1 MQRNSDSDNRNR
13 RDDGRLPFMPPKGW
27 SAHYVIVFSALM
39 LLYGIVLLVT
49 LPEDYIVSE
58 DASGLRNL
66 VNDLSSAMPFVAFL
80 SYLATEAM
88 RAMVFF
94 SEKVKESRDRAR
106 EAIKA
111 EGRAEGEARG
121 RAEGEARGRAE
132 GEAQGVTRGKAE
144 RDAAWREWFDEFEK
158 ARRENRPFDTPPPD
172 AEDADE
178 D

>member
-1 MQRNSDSDNRNR
+1 MQRNSDIDNRNR

-27 SAHYVIVFSALM
+27 STHYVIVFSALM
-39 LLYGIVLLVT
+39 LLYGITLLVT
-49 LPEDYIVSE
+49 LPDDYIVSE

-121 RAEGEARGRAE
+121 RAEGEA
-132 GEAQGVTRGKAE
+132 QGVTRGKAE

-172 AEDADE
+172 ADE
-178 D
+178 GDEG

>member
-1 MQRNSDSDNRNR
+1 
-13 RDDGRLPFMPPKGW
+13 MPPKGW
-27 SAHYVIVFSALM
+27 STHYVIVFSALM
-39 LLYGIVLLVT
+39 LLYGITLLVT
-49 LPEDYIVSE
+49 LPDDYIISE

-94 SEKVKESRDRAR
+94 SEKVKESRDKAR

-111 EGRAEGEARG
+111 EGRAEG
-121 RAEGEARGRAE
+121 RAEGEARG
-132 GEAQGVTRGKAE
+132 KAT
-144 RDAAWREWFDEFEK
+144 RDAAWRAWFDEFDS
-158 ARRENRPFDTPPPD
+158 ARRENRLFDTPPPD
-172 AEDADE
+172 AEEDDE

>member
-13 RDDGRLPFMPPKGW
+13 RDNGRLPFMPPKGW
-27 SAHYVIVFSALM
+27 STHYVIVFSALM
-39 LLYGIVLLVT
+39 LLYGVILLVA
-49 LPEDYIVSE
+49 LPDDYIVSE

-132 GEAQGVTRGKAE
+132 GEARGMAE
-144 RDAAWREWFDEFEK
+144 RDAAWREWLDEFEK

-172 AEDADE
+172 AEEDDE

>member
-1 MQRNSDSDNRNR
+1 MQRNSDSDNTS

-27 SAHYVIVFSALM
+27 STHYVIVFSALM
-39 LLYGIVLLVT
+39 LLYGITLLVT
-49 LPEDYIVSE
+49 LPDDYIISE

-121 RAEGEARGRAE
+121 
-132 GEAQGVTRGKAE
+132 KAT
-144 RDAAWREWFDEFEK
+144 RDAAWRAWFDEFEE
-158 ARRENRPFDTPPPD
+158 ARRENRSFDTPPPD
-172 AEDADE
+172 VKEPDE

>member
-27 SAHYVIVFSALM
+27 STHYVIVFSALM

-80 SYLATEAM
+80 SYLTTEAM
-88 RAMVFF
+88 RVMVFF

-106 EAIKA
+106 EAIKSEGRA

-121 RAEGEARGRAE
+121 I
-132 GEAQGVTRGKAE
+132 TRGKAE

-158 ARRENRPFDTPPPD
+158 ARCENRPFDTPPPD
-172 AEDADE
+172 AEEDDE
-178 D
+178 G

>member
-1 MQRNSDSDNRNR
+1 
-13 RDDGRLPFMPPKGW
+13 MPN
-27 SAHYVIVFSALM
+27 
-39 LLYGIVLLVT
+39 GIALLVT
-49 LPEDYIVSE
+49 LPDDYIVSE

-66 VNDLSSAMPFVAFL
+66 VNYLSPAMPFVAFL

-111 EGRAEGEARG
+111 EGRAEGEAWG
-121 RAEGEARGRAE
+121 I
-132 GEAQGVTRGKAE
+132 TRGKAE
-144 RDAAWREWFDEFEK
+144 RDTAWREWFDEFEK
-158 ARRENRPFDTPPPD
+158 ARLENRPFDTPPPD
-172 AEDADE
+172 AGDDDE

>member
-27 SAHYVIVFSALM
+27 STHYVIVFSALM
-39 LLYGIVLLVT
+39 LLYGTTLLIT

-111 EGRAEGEARG
+111 EGRGRGSRQGRG
-121 RAEGEARGRAE
+121 RGSRQGRR
-132 GEAQGVTRGKAE
+132 QS
-144 RDAAWREWFDEFEK
+144 
-158 ARRENRPFDTPPPD
+158 
-172 AEDADE
+172 
-178 D
+178 

>member
-1 MQRNSDSDNRNR
+1 MRGVCPSCRQRAGST
-13 RDDGRLPFMPPKGW
+13 
-27 SAHYVIVFSALM
+27 HYVIVFSALM
-39 LLYGIVLLVT
+39 LLYGATLLVT

-111 EGRAEGEARG
+111 EG
-121 RAEGEARGRAE
+121 
-132 GEAQGVTRGKAE
+132 KAE
-144 RDAAWREWFDEFEK
+144 RDAAWREWFDEFEE

-172 AEDADE
+172 AKEDDE

>member
-1 MQRNSDSDNRNR
+1 MQRNSDSDNGNR

-39 LLYGIVLLVT
+39 LLYGITLLVA

-106 EAIKA
+106 EAIKSEGRA
-111 EGRAEGEARG
+111 EGRAEGEA
-121 RAEGEARGRAE
+121 
-132 GEAQGVTRGKAE
+132 QGITRGKAE

-172 AEDADE
+172 AEDDE

>member
-1 MQRNSDSDNRNR
+1 MQRNSDSDNGNRNR

-27 SAHYVIVFSALM
+27 STHYVIVFSALM
-39 LLYGIVLLVT
+39 LLYGITLLVT
-49 LPEDYIVSE
+49 LPEDYLISE

-121 RAEGEARGRAE
+121 RAEGEA
-132 GEAQGVTRGKAE
+132 QGVTRGKAE

-172 AEDADE
+172 AEDDE

>member
-27 SAHYVIVFSALM
+27 STHYVIVFSALM

-49 LPEDYIVSE
+49 LPDDYLISE

-66 VNDLSSAMPFVAFL
+66 VNYISSAMPFVAFL

-111 EGRAEGEARG
+111 EGRVEG
-121 RAEGEARGRAE
+121 RAEGEARGI
-132 GEAQGVTRGKAE
+132 TRGKAE

-172 AEDADE
+172 AEEADE

>member
-1 MQRNSDSDNRNR
+1 MQRNSDSDNGN

-27 SAHYVIVFSALM
+27 STHYVIVFSALM
-39 LLYGIVLLVT
+39 LLYGATLLVT
-49 LPEDYIVSE
+49 LPDDYIVRE

-111 EGRAEGEARG
+111 EG
-121 RAEGEARGRAE
+121 
-132 GEAQGVTRGKAE
+132 KAE
-144 RDAAWREWFDEFEK
+144 RDAAWRAWFDEFEE

-172 AEDADE
+172 AKDDDE

>member
-1 MQRNSDSDNRNR
+1 MQRNSDSDNGN
-13 RDDGRLPFMPPKGW
+13 RDDGRLPFMSPKGW
-27 SAHYVIVFSALM
+27 STHYVIVFSALM
-39 LLYGIVLLVT
+39 LLYGATLLVT
-49 LPEDYIVSE
+49 LPDDYIISE

-121 RAEGEARGRAE
+121 
-132 GEAQGVTRGKAE
+132 KAT
-144 RDAAWREWFDEFEK
+144 RDAAWRTWFEEFEK
-158 ARRENRPFDTPPPD
+158 ARRENRLFDTPPPD
-172 AEDADE
+172 ADE
-178 D
+178 DDEA

>member
-1 MQRNSDSDNRNR
+1 MQRNSDRDNGN

-27 SAHYVIVFSALM
+27 STHYVMVFSALM
-39 LLYGIVLLVT
+39 LLYGVTLLVA

-94 SEKVKESRDRAR
+94 SEKVKESRDKAR

-111 EGRAEGEARG
+111 EGRAEGES
-121 RAEGEARGRAE
+121 
-132 GEAQGVTRGKAE
+132 RGKAE
-144 RDAAWREWFDEFEK
+144 RDAAWRAWLDEFEE

-172 AEDADE
+172 ADE
-178 D
+178 DDKD

>member
-1 MQRNSDSDNRNR
+1 MKRNSDSDNRNR
-13 RDDGRLPFMPPKGW
+13 RDNGRLPFMPPKGW
-27 SAHYVIVFSALM
+27 STHYVIVFSALM
-39 LLYGIVLLVT
+39 LLYGISLLVT
-49 LPEDYIVSE
+49 LPDDYLISE

-106 EAIKA
+106 EAIKDEGRS

-121 RAEGEARGRAE
+121 I
-132 GEAQGVTRGKAE
+132 TRGKAE

-172 AEDADE
+172 AEEDDE

>member
-1 MQRNSDSDNRNR
+1 MPNS
-13 RDDGRLPFMPPKGW
+13 
-27 SAHYVIVFSALM
+27 IT
-39 LLYGIVLLVT
+39 LLVT
-49 LPEDYIVSE
+49 LPDDYIVSE
-58 DASGLRNL
+58 NASGLRNL
-66 VNDLSSAMPFVAFL
+66 VNDLSCSAMPFVAFL

-111 EGRAEGEARG
+111 EGRSEGEARG
-121 RAEGEARGRAE
+121 M
-132 GEAQGVTRGKAE
+132 AE
-144 RDAAWREWFDEFEK
+144 RDTAWREWFDEFEK

-172 AEDADE
+172 AKGDDE

>member
-1 MQRNSDSDNRNR
+1 
-13 RDDGRLPFMPPKGW
+13 
-27 SAHYVIVFSALM
+27 M
-39 LLYGIVLLVT
+39 LLYGISLLVT

-111 EGRAEGEARG
+111 EGLAEGEARG
-121 RAEGEARGRAE
+121 RAEGI
-132 GEAQGVTRGKAE
+132 TRGKAE
-144 RDAAWREWFDEFEK
+144 RDVAWREWFDEFEK

-172 AEDADE
+172 AEEGDE

>member
-1 MQRNSDSDNRNR
+1 MQRNSDIDNGNRN

-27 SAHYVIVFSALM
+27 STHYVIVFSALM
-39 LLYGIVLLVT
+39 LLYGISLLVT
-49 LPEDYIVSE
+49 LPEDYLISE

-111 EGRAEGEARG
+111 EGRAEGI
-121 RAEGEARGRAE
+121 
-132 GEAQGVTRGKAE
+132 TRGKTE

-172 AEDADE
+172 AEEDDE

>member
-27 SAHYVIVFSALM
+27 STHYVIVFSALM
-39 LLYGIVLLVT
+39 LLYGAALLVT
-49 LPEDYIVSE
+49 LPDDYIVSE

-111 EGRAEGEARG
+111 EGRAEGEALG
-121 RAEGEARGRAE
+121 RSEGEARGI
-132 GEAQGVTRGKAE
+132 TRGMAE

-172 AEDADE
+172 AEEDDE

>member
-27 SAHYVIVFSALM
+27 STHYVIVFSALM
-39 LLYGIVLLVT
+39 LLYGAALLVT

-111 EGRAEGEARG
+111 EGRVEGRAEGEAQG
-121 RAEGEARGRAE
+121 RAEGEARGI
-132 GEAQGVTRGKAE
+132 TRGKAE

-172 AEDADE
+172 AEEDDE

>member
-1 MQRNSDSDNRNR
+1 MQRNSDNDNRNR

-27 SAHYVIVFSALM
+27 STHYVIVFSALM
-39 LLYGIVLLVT
+39 LLYGITLLVA

-121 RAEGEARGRAE
+121 RAEGEA
-132 GEAQGVTRGKAE
+132 QGVTRGKAE

-158 ARRENRPFDTPPPD
+158 ARRENRPFDTPSPD
-172 AEDADE
+172 AEEDDE

>member
-1 MQRNSDSDNRNR
+1 MQRNSDNDNGH
-13 RDDGRLPFMPPKGW
+13 RDERRLPFMPPKGW
-27 SAHYVIVFSALM
+27 STHYVIVFSALM
-39 LLYGIVLLVT
+39 LLYGATLLVT
-49 LPEDYIVSE
+49 LPDDYIISE

-94 SEKVKESRDRAR
+94 SEKVKESRDKAR

-111 EGRAEGEARG
+111 EGRAEG
-121 RAEGEARGRAE
+121 RAEGEARG
-132 GEAQGVTRGKAE
+132 KAT
-144 RDAAWREWFDEFEK
+144 RDAAWRAWFDEFEE

-172 AEDADE
+172 AEDNDE

>member
-1 MQRNSDSDNRNR
+1 MQRNSDNDNRNH
-13 RDDGRLPFMPPKGW
+13 RDEGRLPFMPPKGW
-27 SAHYVIVFSALM
+27 STHYVIVFSALM
-39 LLYGIVLLVT
+39 LLYGTMLLVA

-106 EAIKA
+106 EAIKSEGRA

-121 RAEGEARGRAE
+121 I
-132 GEAQGVTRGKAE
+132 TRGKAE
-144 RDAAWREWFDEFEK
+144 RDAVWREWFDGFEK

-172 AEDADE
+172 AEEDDE

>member
-27 SAHYVIVFSALM
+27 STHYVIVFSALM
-39 LLYGIVLLVT
+39 LLYGITLLVT
-49 LPEDYIVSE
+49 LPGDYIVSE

-121 RAEGEARGRAE
+121 RAEGEA
-132 GEAQGVTRGKAE
+132 QGVTRGKAE

-172 AEDADE
+172 AEEADE

>member
-1 MQRNSDSDNRNR
+1 M
-13 RDDGRLPFMPPKGW
+13 
-27 SAHYVIVFSALM
+27 A
-39 LLYGIVLLVT
+39 YGIILLVA
-49 LPEDYIVSE
+49 LPDDYIVSE

-111 EGRAEGEARG
+111 EG
-121 RAEGEARGRAE
+121 EARGRAE
-132 GEAQGVTRGKAE
+132 GEAQGITRGKAE

-172 AEDADE
+172 AEDDDE
-178 D
+178 A

>member
-1 MQRNSDSDNRNR
+1 MTTKPNGARIPP
-13 RDDGRLPFMPPKGW
+13 LPNG
-27 SAHYVIVFSALM
+27 IM
-39 LLYGIVLLVT
+39 LLVA

-121 RAEGEARGRAE
+121 RA
-132 GEAQGVTRGKAE
+132 RGKAE

-172 AEDADE
+172 AEEDDE
-178 D
+178 A

>member
-1 MQRNSDSDNRNR
+1 MPEMTTKTSGARAFTP
-13 RDDGRLPFMPPKGW
+13 LPNGT
-27 SAHYVIVFSALM
+27 I
-39 LLYGIVLLVT
+39 LLVT
-49 LPEDYIVSE
+49 LPEDYVVSE
-58 DASGLRNL
+58 DASGFRNL
-66 VNDLSSAMPFVAFL
+66 ANDLSSAMPFVAFL

-121 RAEGEARGRAE
+121 RAEGEARGI
-132 GEAQGVTRGKAE
+132 TRGKAE

-172 AEDADE
+172 AEEDDE

>member
-1 MQRNSDSDNRNR
+1 MQRNSDSDNGNR

-27 SAHYVIVFSALM
+27 STHYVIVFSALM
-39 LLYGIVLLVT
+39 LLYGISLLVT

-111 EGRAEGEARG
+111 EGRIEG
-121 RAEGEARGRAE
+121 RAEGEARGI
-132 GEAQGVTRGKAE
+132 TRGKAE

-172 AEDADE
+172 AEEDDE

>member
-1 MQRNSDSDNRNR
+1 MQRNSDIDNGNRN

-27 SAHYVIVFSALM
+27 STHYVIVFSALM
-39 LLYGIVLLVT
+39 LLYGISLLVT
-49 LPEDYIVSE
+49 LPDDYIVRE

-111 EGRAEGEARG
+111 EGRVEG
-121 RAEGEARGRAE
+121 RAEGI
-132 GEAQGVTRGKAE
+132 TRGKAE

-172 AEDADE
+172 ADE
-178 D
+178 DDED

>member
-27 SAHYVIVFSALM
+27 STHYVIVFSALM
-39 LLYGIVLLVT
+39 LLYGISLLVA
-49 LPEDYIVSE
+49 LPDDYIVSE

-111 EGRAEGEARG
+111 EGRVEGRAEG
-121 RAEGEARGRAE
+121 RAEGEARGI
-132 GEAQGVTRGKAE
+132 TRGKAE

-172 AEDADE
+172 ADE
-178 D
+178 DDEDDED

>member
-1 MQRNSDSDNRNR
+1 MQRNSDSDNGD
-13 RDDGRLPFMPPKGW
+13 RDAGRLPFMPPKGW
-27 SAHYVIVFSALM
+27 STHYVIVFSALM
-39 LLYGIVLLVT
+39 LLYGIMLLVT

-94 SEKVKESRDRAR
+94 SEKVKESRDKAR

-111 EGRAEGEARG
+111 EGRAEG
-121 RAEGEARGRAE
+121 RAEGEAHGMA
-132 GEAQGVTRGKAE
+132 RGKAT
-144 RDAAWREWFDEFEK
+144 RDAAWRAWLDEFEE
-158 ARRENRPFDTPPPD
+158 ARRESRPFDTPPPD
-172 AEDADE
+172 AKDDDE
-178 D
+178 A

>member
-1 MQRNSDSDNRNR
+1 MPNS
-13 RDDGRLPFMPPKGW
+13 
-27 SAHYVIVFSALM
+27 IT
-39 LLYGIVLLVT
+39 LLVT
-49 LPEDYIVSE
+49 LPEDYIVRE

-106 EAIKA
+106 EAIKD

-132 GEAQGVTRGKAE
+132 GEARGITRGKAE
-144 RDAAWREWFDEFEK
+144 RDTAWREWFDEFEK

-172 AEDADE
+172 AEEDDE
-178 D
+178 A

>member
-1 MQRNSDSDNRNR
+1 MQRNSDSDNGNRN

-27 SAHYVIVFSALM
+27 STHYVIVFSALM
-39 LLYGIVLLVT
+39 LLYGITLLVA

-106 EAIKA
+106 EAIKD
-111 EGRAEGEARG
+111 EG

-132 GEAQGVTRGKAE
+132 GEAQGITQGKAE

-172 AEDADE
+172 ADE
-178 D
+178 DDEA